1 MDETPEELE
10 QIRLEAEGM
19 NVTRYRTK
27 RRAIYAVLLG
37 AVMATTVWVVF
48 EAVDQRRNPCERV
61 HDYYCKRD
69 PASLNCT
76 VYKGIL
82 KESQGDV
89 SVQMRR
95 NIKHQCDRKIE
106 HLKTDDQIDVP

>member
-10 QIRLEAEGM
+10 KIREEAEGIDV
-19 NVTRYRTK
+19 NRPRRR
-27 RRAIYAVLLG
+27 RRAFYAIALG
-37 AVMATTVWVVF
+37 ALLATTVWVVF

-61 HDYYCKRD
+61 ADYYCHRD
-69 PASLNCT
+69 PSSLNCT

-82 KESQGDV
+82 KESQAD
-89 SVQMRR
+89 SSIQMRR

-106 HLKTDDQIDVP
+106 HLKTDDKIEVP